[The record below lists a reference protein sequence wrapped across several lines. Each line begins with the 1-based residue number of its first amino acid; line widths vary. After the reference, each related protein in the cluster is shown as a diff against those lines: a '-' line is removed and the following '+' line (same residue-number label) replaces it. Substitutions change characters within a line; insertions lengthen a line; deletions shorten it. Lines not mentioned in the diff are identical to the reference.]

1 MKWSH
6 HRGFMSVETT
16 VPERRTST
24 STRMQCRQ
32 RIRFAHLL
40 ASTSMTIIDSPAA
53 FHGTISCAGFM
64 SSHRLPASV
73 ASAAPHRSVR
83 RYCNRDNSDIEPV
96 DVFKMEAVG
105 PSLYTRTQVR
115 LMQRVGFWWTSWMT
129 SWVNWH

>member
-40 ASTSMTIIDSPAA
+40 ASTSFIDSPAA
-53 FHGTISCAGFM
+53 FRGTISCARFM
-64 SSHRLPASV
+64 SSASATDCLRLLLPRLP
-73 ASAAPHRSVR
+73 
-83 RYCNRDNSDIEPV
+83 I
-96 DVFKMEAVG
+96 G
-105 PSLYTRTQVR
+105 P
-115 LMQRVGFWWTSWMT
+115 
-129 SWVNWH
+129 